1 MYISQCALLL
11 CHANHKHVTT
21 LYQLL
26 CHTVCALMQVEMY
39 INGINF
45 WWWQL
50 NLTLLY
56 RFPVPWSSR
65 QEGTDKEAASADR
78 GFHSVCCLQPAS
90 AELSGVCWLPHAW
103 RAGIWGLTYRWIWS
117 GKTARDAYCSIVGC
131 DNWILLY
138 YGTPLFR
145 TPLGQLKVSW
155 FKEVFSF

>member
-11 CHANHKHVTT
+11 CHANHKHMWRPYTN
-21 LYQLL
+21 Y
-26 CHTVCALMQVEMY
+26 CAIQYVHWCKLKC
-39 INGINF
+39 ILTALI

-131 DNWILLY
+131 DNWILLC
-138 YGTPLFR
+138 YGTPLFQ